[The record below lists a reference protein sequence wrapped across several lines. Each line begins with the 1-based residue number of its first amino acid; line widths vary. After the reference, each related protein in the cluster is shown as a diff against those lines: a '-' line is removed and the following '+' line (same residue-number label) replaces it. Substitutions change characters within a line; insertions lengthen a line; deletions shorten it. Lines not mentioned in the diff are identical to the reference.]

1 MNHISSFLLVNSQ
14 GWWIVPLCWLPL
26 ARAECF
32 ISLLQSK
39 TACLALIN
47 KKNIYKLNEK
57 LISKQTKN
65 SFKTNAKG
73 YKLCQQYHIRK
84 GIHFFSACQAQPWGF
99 RIWLTD
105 TGALGWRANDSNRK
119 WADHYLR
126 PIWAVFK
133 HSLND
138 GWWGTHFCSTAK
150 QRSFVHLMSGGQ
162 G

>member
-1 MNHISSFLLVNSQ
+1 M
-14 GWWIVPLCWLPL
+14 
-26 ARAECF
+26 
-32 ISLLQSK
+32 
-39 TACLALIN
+39 
-47 KKNIYKLNEK
+47 KNIYKLNEK

-73 YKLCQQYHIRK
+73 YKLCQQHHIRK
-84 GIHFFSACQAQPWGF
+84 GVHFVSACQVQPWGF

-162 G
+162 GQNAPREGRQEYWPLLTRTSHKFTLRYNL